1 MGEEISGSNA
11 KDQRRNRSS
20 VPEVALH
27 HWLGSVRSR
36 TGAEAVVV
44 TDDQGTWLGSSGPW
58 ALCGALALLAP
69 TMDATGPVRSAS
81 LARTVHVERVRV
93 SEREYLVA
101 VTGAQDLDATT
112 EVTRAGVERILAA

>member
-1 MGEEISGSNA
+1 MGEEISKAASV
-11 KDQRRNRSS
+11 DQRRRRSS

-44 TDDQGTWLGSSGPW
+44 TDEQGTWLGSSGPW

-69 TMDATGPVRSAS
+69 TMGAGEVRSES

-93 SEREYLVA
+93 SERDYLVA
-101 VTGAQDLDATT
+101 VAGEHDLPGTS
-112 EVTRAGVERILAA
+112 EVTREGVARILAA

>member
-1 MGEEISGSNA
+1 MGEENSSSA
-11 KDQRRNRSS
+11 SSEQRRRRSS
-20 VPEVALH
+20 VPEIALH

-44 TDDQGTWLGSSGPW
+44 TDEHGTWLGSSGPW

-69 TMDATGPVRSAS
+69 TMGEGALRSDS

-93 SEREYLVA
+93 SERDYLVA
-101 VTGAQDLDATT
+101 VAGTQDLDATS
-112 EVTRAGVERILAA
+112 EVTRAGVARILAA